1 MTTMCSFSISI
12 FAKHL
17 VQRKVFAAF
26 CRGQNIPCYAV
37 DGISYEDST
46 VRHTW
51 NRVYYDGIWWN
62 MDVTHDISSTAAG
75 KSLYGF
81 RKLDS
86 AFAPD
91 ADFYIIKIY

>member
-1 MTTMCSFSISI
+1 MCFI
-12 FAKHL
+12 
-17 VQRKVFAAF
+17 
-26 CRGQNIPCYAV
+26 
-37 DGISYEDST
+37 YEDST

-81 RKLDS
+81 RKLDGAS
-86 AFAPD
+86 APD
-91 ADFYIIKIY
+91 EDFFITKIY